1 VFRGTRGQVALPR
14 LVSLGAALVLAV
26 ALVGGGLRLAGV
38 GSGGGYRATFVFPHA
53 TNLFS
58 GSRAQIDG
66 FNVGRVDGLEVRD
79 GKALVKV
86 RLDDRHAPL
95 REGTTARIDYQSLPG
110 ERIVQITPGPKSN
123 AALPDGA
130 MITATTPRV
139 ELDQILAA
147 LDPDTR
153 AALRRIIPGL
163 EEALAGR
170 EEDLGR
176 TLESAGPALHAATD
190 VLEAIGSDGPA
201 LETLLTSVRDLAE
214 RLVARRDSVRGIID
228 GFDRNLAQTAQRSE
242 ELAAGLDELPAT
254 LRTADSVLG
263 RVPPA
268 AAASLPLLRD
278 LLPAVEALPAAA
290 ADLRPFLAELR
301 PTLAELRPA
310 LVSLAAVLGET
321 PSLLDKA
328 HAVVPPV
335 TGVLSSLLPVL
346 DYLRPYTPELAGLI
360 ANLNSASANYDAN
373 GHFLRVYVSG
383 GLLTAGVL
391 NPAIRQNPDRRPGEL
406 EGQPLTDA
414 AGSSVR

>member
-1 VFRGTRGQVALPR
+1 MTSRHLATAGATVVVTVLLF
-14 LVSLGAALVLAV
+14 AALLNM
-26 ALVGGGLRLAGV
+26 VGGG
-38 GSGGGYRATFVFPHA
+38 GGYQATFVFPHA
-53 TNLFS
+53 TNLFA

-66 FNVGRVDGLEVRD
+66 FNAGRIDGLEVRH

-86 RLDDRHAPL
+86 TVDARHAPL
-95 REGTTARIDYQSLPG
+95 REGTTARIDYLSLPG
-110 ERIVQITPGPKSN
+110 ERLVQITPGPATN

-139 ELDQILAA
+139 ELDQILTAF
-147 LDPDTR
+147 DPETR
-153 AALRRIIPGL
+153 AAVRRVIPGL
-163 EEALAGR
+163 DEALAGH
-170 EEDLGR
+170 EEDLGE
-176 TLESAGPALHAATD
+176 TLEAAGPALHAATD
-190 VLEAIGSDGPA
+190 VLEAIGGDGPA

-228 GFDRNLAQTAQRSE
+228 GFDRNLAQTAKRSE
-242 ELAAGLDELPAT
+242 ELAAGLGELPAT
-254 LRTADSVLG
+254 LRAADSVLG

-301 PTLAELRPA
+301 PTLGELRPA
-310 LVSLAAVLGET
+310 LASLAAVLDET
-321 PSLLDKA
+321 PTLLDKA

-346 DYLRPYTPELAGLI
+346 DHLRPYTPELAGVI
-360 ANLNSASANYDAN
+360 SNLGSASANYDAN
-373 GHFLRVYVSG
+373 GHFLRIYVSSG
-383 GLLTAGVL
+383 SLLLGSVTGQL
-391 NPAIRQNPDRRPGEL
+391 NPAITANPSRPPGEL